1 MTPSGCLDQDASM
14 LRIAIAVFILL
25 AACARAELTL
35 DASSKAAMERSLAA
49 MVEGMDAAQKEK
61 LGDAVVARLLAAAFR
76 ERDADAARR
85 TLHGLTAAQLLAG
98 ESAAAP
104 QSPADQSPAAVAS
117 AAQREAQQRAERAAK
132 LAADIEALVAKQ
144 TAAAQAKE
152 QLAQFRVLAST
163 FAFEES
169 DFDRSPTIEL
179 HVRNDT
185 AHPIARVYFDAVLAT
200 PGRSV
205 PWVDT
210 RFNYEIPGG
219 LEPGEQATWRLAPN
233 RFDDWGRA
241 PADRDD
247 MVLAVVPYRVD
258 GADGKALYDA
268 RQFDADDDKRLRKL
282 RAEQQALAAL
292 PAAAPR

>member
-1 MTPSGCLDQDASM
+1 M
-14 LRIAIAVFILL
+14 LRLAIAVCILL

-35 DASSKAAMERSLAA
+35 DTSSKAAMERSLAA
-49 MVEGMDAAQKEK
+49 MVEGMDAAQKTK
-61 LGDAVVARLLAAAFR
+61 LGEVVVARLLAAAFR

-98 ESAAAP
+98 DPVAAGESP
-104 QSPADQSPAAVAS
+104 GV
-117 AAQREAQQRAERAAK
+117 AAQQREQQRAERAGP
-132 LAADIEALVAKQ
+132 LALEIQALELKQ
-144 TAAAQAKE
+144 AAASLAKAH
-152 QLAQFRVLAST
+152 LAQIRVLEST

-169 DFDRSPTIEL
+169 DFDRSPTL
-179 HVRNDT
+179 ALRVRNDT
-185 AHPIARVYFDAVLAT
+185 AHAISRAYFDAVLAT
-200 PGRSV
+200 PGRAV

-210 RFNYEIPGG
+210 RFHYEIPGG
-219 LEPGEQATWRLAPN
+219 LEPGEEATWRLAPN

-247 MVLAVVPYRVD
+247 MALTVVPYRVD

-268 RQFDADDDKRLRKL
+268 RLFDAGDEARLRKL
-282 RAEQQALAAL
+282 RAELAALAAT

>member
-1 MTPSGCLDQDASM
+1 M
-14 LRIAIAVFILL
+14 LRIAIAFSLLL

-61 LGDAVVARLLAAAFR
+61 LGDAVVARLLTAAFR

-104 QSPADQSPAAVAS
+104 ESPAAVAA

-152 QLAQFRVLAST
+152 QLAHVRVLAST

-179 HVRNDT
+179 RVRNDT

-200 PGRSV
+200 TGRAV

-219 LEPGEQATWRLAPN
+219 LEPGEEATWRLAPN

-247 MVLAVVPYRVD
+247 VVLAVVPYRVD

-268 RQFDADDDKRLRKL
+268 RQFGAADDKHLRKL
-282 RAEQQALAAL
+282 RAEQQALAAT

>member
-1 MTPSGCLDQDASM
+1 M
-14 LRIAIAVFILL
+14 LRTAIAFLALL
-25 AACARAELTL
+25 SACSRAEPTL
-35 DASSKAAMERSLAA
+35 DTTDKQTLERSLAA
-49 MVEGMDAAQKEK
+49 MAEGLTEAQKEE
-61 LGDAVVARLLAAAFR
+61 LGKAVFARLLAAAFK

-85 TLHGLTAAQLLAG
+85 ALHGLTAAQLLAG
-98 ESAAAP
+98 ETAAA
-104 QSPADQSPAAVAS
+104 AGSPAAAAA

-132 LAADIEALVAKQ
+132 IATDIDALVAKQ

-152 QLAQFRVLAST
+152 RLAQFRVLAST

-179 HVRNDT
+179 RVRNDT
-185 AHPIARVYFDAVLAT
+185 AHAIARAYFDATLAT
-200 PGRSV
+200 PGRAV

-219 LEPGEQATWRLAPN
+219 LEPGEEATWRLAPN

-247 MVLAVVPYRVD
+247 MVLAVAPYRVD

-268 RQFDADDDKRLRKL
+268 RQFDADDDKRLRAL
-282 RAEQQALAAL
+282 RAEQAALAAM

>member
-1 MTPSGCLDQDASM
+1 
-14 LRIAIAVFILL
+14 
-25 AACARAELTL
+25 LTL

-117 AAQREAQQRAERAAK
+117 AAQREAQQRAARAAK

-152 QLAQFRVLAST
+152 QLQLCR
-163 FAFEES
+163 
-169 DFDRSPTIEL
+169 
-179 HVRNDT
+179 
-185 AHPIARVYFDAVLAT
+185 
-200 PGRSV
+200 
-205 PWVDT
+205 
-210 RFNYEIPGG
+210 
-219 LEPGEQATWRLAPN
+219 
-233 RFDDWGRA
+233 
-241 PADRDD
+241 
-247 MVLAVVPYRVD
+247 
-258 GADGKALYDA
+258 
-268 RQFDADDDKRLRKL
+268 
-282 RAEQQALAAL
+282 
-292 PAAAPR
+292 

>member
-1 MTPSGCLDQDASM
+1 
-14 LRIAIAVFILL
+14 
-25 AACARAELTL
+25 
-35 DASSKAAMERSLAA
+35 
-49 MVEGMDAAQKEK
+49 
-61 LGDAVVARLLAAAFR
+61 
-76 ERDADAARR
+76 
-85 TLHGLTAAQLLAG
+85 
-98 ESAAAP
+98 
-104 QSPADQSPAAVAS
+104 VAS

>member
-1 MTPSGCLDQDASM
+1 MTLRRCLDQDASM
-14 LRIAIAVFILL
+14 LRIAIAFSLLL

-104 QSPADQSPAAVAS
+104 ESPAAVAS

-144 TAAAQAKE
+144 TAAARAKE
-152 QLAQFRVLAST
+152 QLAHFRVLAST
-163 FAFEES
+163 FAIEES

-179 HVRNDT
+179 RVRNDT

-200 PGRSV
+200 PGRAV

-219 LEPGEQATWRLAPN
+219 LEPGEEATWRLAPN

-268 RQFDADDDKRLRKL
+268 RQFDADADKHLRKL
-282 RAEQQALAAL
+282 RAERQALAAT

>member
-1 MTPSGCLDQDASM
+1 M
-14 LRIAIAVFILL
+14 LRIAVASFALL
-25 AACARAELTL
+25 AACSRAEPTL
-35 DASSKAAMERSLAA
+35 DTTDKQTLERSLAA
-49 MVEGMDAAQKEK
+49 MAEGLTEAQKEE
-61 LGDAVVARLLAAAFR
+61 LGKAVFARLLAAAFK

-98 ESAAAP
+98 ESVAAP
-104 QSPADQSPAAVAS
+104 GSPAAAAA
-117 AAQREAQQRAERAAK
+117 AAQREVQQRAERAAK
-132 LAADIEALVAKQ
+132 LATDIDALVAKQ

-152 QLAQFRVLAST
+152 RLAQFRVLAST

-179 HVRNDT
+179 RVRNDT
-185 AHPIARVYFDAVLAT
+185 AHAIARAYFDATLAT
-200 PGRSV
+200 PGRAV

-219 LEPGEQATWRLAPN
+219 LEPGEEATWRLAPN

-247 MVLAVVPYRVD
+247 MVLAVAPYRVD
-258 GADGKALYDA
+258 GADGKALFDA
-268 RQFDADDDKRLRKL
+268 RQFDADDDKRLRAL
-282 RAEQQALAAL
+282 RAEQAALAAM

>member
-1 MTPSGCLDQDASM
+1 M
-14 LRIAIAVFILL
+14 LRTAIAFLALL
-25 AACARAELTL
+25 SACSRAQPTL
-35 DASSKAAMERSLAA
+35 DTTSKETMERSLAA
-49 MVEGMDAAQKEK
+49 MAEGLTEAQKEE
-61 LGDAVVARLLAAAFR
+61 LGKAVFARLLAAAFK

-85 TLHGLTAAQLLAG
+85 ALHGLTAAQLLAG
-98 ESAAAP
+98 ETAAA
-104 QSPADQSPAAVAS
+104 AGSPAAAAA

-132 LAADIEALVAKQ
+132 IATDIDALVAKQ

-152 QLAQFRVLAST
+152 RLAQFRVLAST

-179 HVRNDT
+179 RVRNDT
-185 AHPIARVYFDAVLAT
+185 AHAIARAYFDATLAT
-200 PGRSV
+200 PGRAV

-219 LEPGEQATWRLAPN
+219 LEPGEEATWRLAPN

-247 MVLAVVPYRVD
+247 MVLAVAPYRVD

-268 RQFDADDDKRLRKL
+268 RQFDADDDKRLRAL
-282 RAEQQALAAL
+282 RAEQAALAAM